1 MFAGHVVVAVFAEP
15 DSPLL
20 GLRNLVMPLRASNIP
35 YTDLRHVIILGNKE
49 WLSREWPLLRNLPKV
64 SMMEGSPMNRADL
77 RAAKVNFCR
86 TCIVLSAKVRSDI
99 RVQGKAS
106 QSRAGRCDPPPTEPA
121 AVHQQLV
128 WRLCSALL

>member
-1 MFAGHVVVAVFAEP
+1 MLCALQCLICRQDAALTMFAGHVVVAVFAEP

-86 TCIVLSAKVRSDI
+86 TCIVLSAKVRSQI
-99 RVQGKAS
+99 RHQSSGKGKPEQG
-106 QSRAGRCDPPPTEPA
+106 RA
-121 AVHQQLV
+121 L
-128 WRLCSALL
+128 

>member
-86 TCIVLSAKVRSDI
+86 TCIVLSAKVRSQI
-99 RVQGKAS
+99 RHQSSRQGKPE
-106 QSRAGRCDPPPTEPA
+106 QGRA
-121 AVHQQLV
+121 L
-128 WRLCSALL
+128 